1 MTKCYEFELQFPKR
15 TITTFVYSDTGN
27 DIESRFTPH
36 KVSKIK
42 EIKDLFLWLKRKKK
56 VMEFGI

>member
-1 MTKCYEFELQFPKR
+1 MTKCYEFKLQLPKR
-15 TITTFVYSDTGN
+15 TITTFVYSDTGK

-42 EIKDLFLWLKRKKK
+42 EIKDPLKEKKD
-56 VMEFGI
+56 ESI

>member
-1 MTKCYEFELQFPKR
+1 MTKCYEFKLQLPKR
-15 TITTFVYSDTGN
+15 TITTFVYSDTGE

-42 EIKDLFLWLKRKKK
+42 EIKDLFLWLKRKKR
-56 VMEFGI
+56 

>member
-42 EIKDLFLWLKRKKK
+42 EIKDLLMAKKK
-56 VMEFGI
+56 KQKKK